1 MVNGGA
7 RSEGMSV
14 RGRGESIVVVTA
26 TRTKTG
32 VTELRK
38 RFSVHPGGGLA
49 HDPLHEPAGLE
60 RSLKVHLI
68 DGVVGRARDRR
79 GSLPG
84 EFFDSGAPADLENG
98 HTLRLGVQG
107 SRVGQRLE
115 ALQRAR
121 DDSLV

>member
-38 RFSVHPGGGLA
+38 RFSVHPGSGLA
-49 HDPLHEPAGLE
+49 HDPLHEPAGFE
-60 RSLKVHLI
+60 RSLTFHLI
-68 DGVVGRARDRR
+68 ADGVGRARDRR
-79 GSLPG
+79 GSLPC
-84 EFFDSGAPADLENG
+84 EFFDSGAPADLEDG
-98 HTLRLGVQG
+98 HAFRMSVQG

-115 ALQRAR
+115 ALHRAL
-121 DDSLV
+121 DDSL